1 MNLILVGSIMFT
13 GIIVALVAII
23 LAARKQLVPSGEIK
37 LEINDNP
44 DLTLTAKPGGKLL
57 GTLAEHGIYI
67 PSACGGGGT
76 CGQCHVHVFEG
87 GGDILPTETS
97 LINKRQAREGLR
109 LACQVGVKQDMKL
122 GIPAEIFDIKKWEC
136 TVKSNDGKAT
146 FIKEF
151 VVELPEG
158 ENCDFRAGGYIQI
171 EAPPHELS
179 YSEFDIEEE
188 YRADWDQFDLWR
200 FKSVVKEPI
209 MRAYSMANY
218 PLEKGIIM
226 LNVRVCPPPPNAPD
240 APPGQMSSYIFNLKP
255 GDKVTISGP
264 YGEFFARETDNEM
277 VFIGG
282 GAGMAPMRSHI
293 LDQLLRLNTK
303 RKMTYFYGA
312 RSLKEMFYVEELNEL
327 QEKFPNFSWHCA
339 LSDPMPEDNW
349 TGPVGFIHQV
359 MYDLYIKDHEA
370 PEDCE
375 YYMCGPPMMANA
387 VTNMLLEQG
396 VERENIMFDDFGG

>member
-1 MNLILVGSIMFT
+1 MNLIIVGSTMFT
-13 GIIVALVAII
+13 GIILALVALI
-23 LAARKQLVPSGEIK
+23 LAARKQLVPTGEIK
-37 LEINDNP
+37 FEINDDP
-44 DLTLTAKPGGKLL
+44 ELTITTKPGGKLL
-57 GTLAEHGIYI
+57 GALAEKGIFI

-76 CGQCHVHVFEG
+76 CGQCHVHVYEG
-87 GGDILPTETS
+87 GGEILPTETG
-97 LINKRQAREGLR
+97 LISKREAREGLR

-122 GIPAEIFDIKKWEC
+122 GVAPEIFNVKKWEC
-136 TVKSNDGKAT
+136 SVKSNRGVAT

-151 VVELPEG
+151 IVELPEG

-179 YSEFDIEEE
+179 YSEFDIEDE
-188 YRADWDQFDLWR
+188 YKEDWDKFNLWR
-200 FKSVVKEPI
+200 YKSVVKEPI

-218 PLEKGIIM
+218 PDEKGIIM

-255 GDKVTISGP
+255 GDTVTISGP
-264 YGEFFARETDNEM
+264 YGEFFARDTDNEM

-293 LDQLLRLNTK
+293 WDQLLRLNSK
-303 RKMTYFYGA
+303 RKITYWYGA
-312 RSLKEMFYVEELNEL
+312 RSLKEMFYVDELNEL
-327 QEKFPNFSWHCA
+327 QEKFPNFKWYVA

-349 TGPVGFIHQV
+349 DGPTGFIHTV
-359 MYDLYIKDHEA
+359 LYDMYIKDHEA

-387 VTNMLLEQG
+387 VTNMLIEQG

>member
-1 MNLILVGSIMFT
+1 MNLIIVGSTMFT
-13 GIIVALVAII
+13 GIILALVALI
-23 LAARKQLVPSGEIK
+23 LAARKQLVPSGEIQF
-37 LEINDNP
+37 EINDDP
-44 DLTLTAKPGGKLL
+44 ELTITTKPGGKLL
-57 GTLAEHGIYI
+57 GALAEKGIFI

-76 CGQCHVHVFEG
+76 CGQCHVHVYEG
-87 GGDILPTETS
+87 GGEILPTETS
-97 LINKRQAREGLR
+97 VISKREAREGLR

-122 GIPAEIFDIKKWEC
+122 GVAPEIFNVKKWEC
-136 TVKSNDGKAT
+136 TVRHNKGVAT
-146 FIKEF
+146 FIKESVF
-151 VVELPEG
+151 ELPEG

-179 YSEFDIEEE
+179 YSEFDIEDE
-188 YRADWDQFDLWR
+188 YKADWDQFDLWR

-218 PLEKGIIM
+218 PDEKGIIM

-264 YGEFFARETDNEM
+264 YGEFYARDTDNEM

-293 LDQLLRLNTK
+293 WDQLLRLNTK
-303 RKMTYFYGA
+303 RKITYWYGA
-312 RSLKEMFYVEELNEL
+312 RSLKEMFYVDELNEL
-327 QEKFPNFSWHCA
+327 QEKFPNFSWYVA
-339 LSDPMPEDNW
+339 LSDPLPEDNW
-349 TGPVGFIHQV
+349 DGPTGFIHTV
-359 MYDLYIKDHEA
+359 LYDMYIKDHEA

-387 VTNMLLEQG
+387 VTNLLIEQG

>member
-1 MNLILVGSIMFT
+1 MDLIIVGSTMFT
-13 GIIVALVAII
+13 GIILALVAII
-23 LAARKQLVPSGEIK
+23 LAARKQLVPTGEIK
-37 LEINDNP
+37 FEINDDP
-44 DLTLTAKPGGKLL
+44 ELTITTKPGGKLL
-57 GTLAEHGIYI
+57 GALAEKGIFI

-76 CGQCHVHVFEG
+76 CGQCHVHVYDG
-87 GGDILPTETS
+87 GGEILPTETS
-97 LINKRQAREGLR
+97 VISKREAREGLR

-122 GIPAEIFDIKKWEC
+122 GIAPEIFNVKKWEC
-136 TVKSNDGKAT
+136 TVRHNKGVAT
-146 FIKEF
+146 FIKESVF
-151 VVELPEG
+151 ELPEG

-179 YSEFDIEEE
+179 YSEFDIEDE
-188 YRADWDQFDLWR
+188 YKADWDEFNLWR

-218 PLEKGIIM
+218 PDEKGIIM

-293 LDQLLRLNTK
+293 WDQLLRLNSK
-303 RKMTYFYGA
+303 RKITYWYGA
-312 RSLKEMFYVEELNEL
+312 RSLKEMFYVDELNEL
-327 QEKFPNFSWHCA
+327 QEKFPNFKWYVA
-339 LSDPMPEDNW
+339 LSDPLPEDNW
-349 TGPVGFIHQV
+349 DGPTGFIHTV
-359 MYDLYIKDHEA
+359 LYDMYIKDHEA

-387 VTNMLLEQG
+387 VTDMLIEQG

>member
-1 MNLILVGSIMFT
+1 MNLIIVGSTMFT
-13 GIIVALVAII
+13 GIILALVALI
-23 LAARKQLVPSGEIK
+23 LAARKQLVPTGEIK
-37 LEINDNP
+37 FEINDDP
-44 DLTLTAKPGGKLL
+44 ELTITTKPGGKLL
-57 GTLAEHGIYI
+57 GALAEKGIFI

-76 CGQCHVHVFEG
+76 CGQCHVHVYEG
-87 GGDILPTETS
+87 GGEILPTETG
-97 LINKRQAREGLR
+97 LISKREAREGLR

-122 GIPAEIFDIKKWEC
+122 GVAPEIFNVKKWEC
-136 TVKSNDGKAT
+136 TVRHNKGVAT
-146 FIKEF
+146 FIKEL

-179 YSEFDIEEE
+179 YSEFDIEDE
-188 YRADWDQFDLWR
+188 YKADWDEFNLWR

-218 PLEKGIIM
+218 PDEKGIIM

-264 YGEFFARETDNEM
+264 YGEFFARDTDNEM

-293 LDQLLRLNTK
+293 WDQLLRLNTK
-303 RKMTYFYGA
+303 RKITYWYGA
-312 RSLKEMFYVEELNEL
+312 RSLKEMFYVDELNEL
-327 QEKFPNFSWHCA
+327 QEKFPNFKWYVA
-339 LSDPMPEDNW
+339 LSDPLPEDNW
-349 TGPVGFIHQV
+349 DGPTGFIHTV
-359 MYDLYIKDHEA
+359 LYDMYIKDHEA

-387 VTNMLLEQG
+387 VTNMLIEQG

>member
-1 MNLILVGSIMFT
+1 MFT
-13 GIIVALVAII
+13 GIILALVALI
-23 LAARKQLVPSGEIK
+23 LAARKQLVPTGEIK
-37 LEINDNP
+37 FEINDDP
-44 DLTLTAKPGGKLL
+44 ELTITTKPGGKLL
-57 GTLAEHGIYI
+57 GALAEKGIFI

-76 CGQCHVHVFEG
+76 CGQCHVHVYEG
-87 GGDILPTETS
+87 GGEILPTETG
-97 LINKRQAREGLR
+97 LISKREAREGLR

-122 GIPAEIFDIKKWEC
+122 GIAPEIFNVKKWEC
-136 TVKSNDGKAT
+136 TVKSNRGVAT

-151 VVELPEG
+151 IVELPEG

-179 YSEFDIEEE
+179 YSEFDIEDE
-188 YRADWDQFDLWR
+188 YKEDWDKFDLWR
-200 FKSVVKEPI
+200 YKSVVKEPI

-218 PLEKGIIM
+218 PDEKGIIM
-226 LNVRVCPPPPNAPD
+226 LNVRVCPPPPNVPD

-255 GDKVTISGP
+255 GDRVTISGP
-264 YGEFFARETDNEM
+264 YGEFFARDTDNEM

-293 LDQLLRLNTK
+293 WDQLLRLNSK
-303 RKMTYFYGA
+303 RKITYWYGA
-312 RSLKEMFYVEELNEL
+312 RSLKEMFYVDELNEL
-327 QEKFPNFSWHCA
+327 QDKFPNFKWYVA

-349 TGPVGFIHQV
+349 DGPTGFIHTV
-359 MYDLYIKDHEA
+359 LYDMYIKDHEA

-387 VTNMLLEQG
+387 VTNMLIEQG

>member
-1 MNLILVGSIMFT
+1 MDLIIVGSIMFT
-13 GIIVALVAII
+13 GIILALVTLI
-23 LAARKQLVPSGEIK
+23 LVARKQLVPSGEIK
-37 LEINDNP
+37 FEINDDP
-44 DLTLTAKPGGKLL
+44 DLTVISKPGGKLL
-57 GTLAEHGIYI
+57 GALAEQGIFI

-76 CGQCHVHVFEG
+76 CGQCHVHVYEG
-87 GGDILPTETS
+87 GGEILPTETGFIS
-97 LINKRQAREGLR
+97 KRDAREGLR

-122 GIPAEIFDIKKWEC
+122 GIAPEIFNVKKWEC
-136 TVKSNDGKAT
+136 TVRSNEGRAT
-146 FIKEF
+146 FIKELI
-151 VVELPEG
+151 VDLPEG
-158 ENCDFRAGGYIQI
+158 EDCDFRAGGYIQI
-171 EAPPHELS
+171 EAPAHELS
-179 YSEFDIEEE
+179 YSEFDIEEK
-188 YRADWDQFDLWR
+188 YREDWDNFDLWR

-218 PLEKGIIM
+218 PDEKGMIM

-240 APPGQMSSYIFNLKP
+240 APPGQMSSFIFNLKP

-264 YGEFFARETDNEM
+264 YGEFFARDTDNEM

-293 LDQLLRLNTK
+293 WDQLLRLNTK
-303 RKMTYFYGA
+303 RKITYWYGA
-312 RSLKEMFYVEELNEL
+312 RSLKEMFYVDELNEL
-327 QEKFPNFSWHCA
+327 QDKHPNFKWYVA
-339 LSDPMPEDNW
+339 LSDPLPEDNW
-349 TGPVGFIHQV
+349 TGPTGFIHTV
-359 MYDLYIKDHEA
+359 LYENYIKDHEA